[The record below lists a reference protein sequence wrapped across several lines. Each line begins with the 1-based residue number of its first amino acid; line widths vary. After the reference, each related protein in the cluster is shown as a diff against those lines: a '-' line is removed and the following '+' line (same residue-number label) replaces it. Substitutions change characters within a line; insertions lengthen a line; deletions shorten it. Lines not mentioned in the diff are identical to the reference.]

1 MFKKLF
7 DRPAAI
13 SRQNN
18 APMVQERLAFLAH
31 QSDRN
36 MARNTLRSC
45 ANNLIAATNELK
57 LAEQPDRIYT
67 VKEVDAYARKW
78 AACRAKPHQSKYG
91 SPSAIRRFNSHT
103 TQWLRYMG
111 RLHQESPVREEYADE
126 IDSFAAYMLNERGLS
141 PGTITSQ
148 SWVASKFLC
157 QLHEAGYTLSKITI
171 VEVEGLLTSRMKASS
186 YQRVSIRTF
195 TSSVRSFFRYAE
207 TRGWCR
213 TGIADAIKA
222 ARAFPQERLPS
233 GPKWSDVQR
242 LLATTEDEH
251 PTNVRDRAILLL
263 LATYGLR
270 AGEVVNL
277 CLEDFRWEQEV
288 LSVRRSKSRDAQLYP
303 LVQVVGDAVIRYIKD
318 IRPKSSHR
326 EIFLTMT
333 APFRPMGTGS
343 LWPVVAN
350 RLRALRIPLAHHGPH
365 SLRHACATYLL
376 SQGFSLKEIGDHLG
390 HRSPEAT
397 RIYAKVDIV
406 SLRKIAAFDL
416 GGLQ

>member
-1 MFKKLF
+1 
-7 DRPAAI
+7 
-13 SRQNN
+13 
-18 APMVQERLAFLAH
+18 
-31 QSDRN
+31 

-78 AACRAKPHQSKYG
+78 AARRAKPHKSKYG
-91 SPSAIRRFNSHT
+91 SPSAIRRFNSHA

-111 RLHQESPVREEYADE
+111 RLHEESPVREEYADE

-157 QLHEAGYTLSKITI
+157 QLHEAGYTLSKVSI
-171 VEVEGLLTSRMKASS
+171 VEVEGLLASRMKAAS

-207 TRGWCR
+207 MRCWCQL
-213 TGIADAIKA
+213 GIADAIKA

-242 LLATTEDEH
+242 LLATTDDEH

-350 RLRALRIPLAHHGPH
+350 RLRALGIPLAHHGPH

-406 SLRKIAAFDL
+406 GLRKIAAFDL
-416 GGLQ
+416 GDLQ